1 MVEAEET
8 DEGLQSIRLCPLGV
22 HCLRES
28 QEQKTLV
35 LSVVLIW
42 HRWICRAD
50 TLQWSHWGNHSC
62 HDTWKLKL
70 IFKYL
75 FFPPLLDILSALF
88 KCFWLHG
95 SQSQTALQGAGSVH
109 LRASL
114 LLLLQLLSWEE
125 ASVDRKNGDQW
136 RRTNRREVAEGHQ
149 RRREKQRNS
158 GRQRDREY
166 LSPQELRCTNS
177 WGILIIMRGEKN
189 PKRERTRW
197 VEGFGGFRNFEKRI
211 QGERAV
217 GCWTLFTTAVLSA
230 TCEKAESVH
239 TDIQRKCACVALSR
253 FNSYS

>member
-28 QEQKTLV
+28 REQKTLV

-75 FFPPLLDILSALF
+75 FPPPLLDILSALF

-166 LSPQELRCTNS
+166 LSPQELQCTNS
-177 WGILIIMRGEKN
+177 WGILIIMGGGKN
-189 PKRERTRW
+189 PKRT
-197 VEGFGGFRNFEKRI
+197 N
-211 QGERAV
+211 
-217 GCWTLFTTAVLSA
+217 
-230 TCEKAESVH
+230 
-239 TDIQRKCACVALSR
+239 
-253 FNSYS
+253 